1 MKRQKATDLVQQML
15 ARAVA
20 GEWPA
25 NLVTEIKVFGSFMRG
40 ALEPADVDIAYKFN
54 GGNDPRWERHFH
66 DTFFDGKDTMAAV
79 RKSLRGT
86 SRGISL
92 TILNGDGEGYEDIPM
107 MVLWRKGE
115 SLDIALERLT
125 TIKPDPS
132 AGKAVRHHMME
143 VFEDLDKYLPR
154 VVRGEL
160 KKLADNGVIRI
171 RKVELADREDF
182 DVLPTR
188 ENLNRQFGNL
198 TMRWNED
205 SPLRRAAVSALSDI
219 QARHGS
225 LGNVDLNGSPF
236 HEQSTAGHTV
246 MIDFKLR
253 YIEHLMH
260 YVKDK
265 GFTEWIE
272 VLNPSKKGVMHAL
285 IIEPG
290 DSNALAGWLPDGFF
304 IG

>member
-1 MKRQKATDLVQQML
+1 MKRQKATELVEQLL

-25 NLVTEIKVFGSFMRG
+25 NLVTEIKVFGSYMRG
-40 ALEPADVDIAYKFN
+40 ALDPADVDIAYRFN
-54 GGNDPRWERHFH
+54 GANDRRWERHFQ
-66 DTFFDGKDTMAAV
+66 DTFFAGKDTMAAV

-107 MVLWRKGE
+107 MVLWQKGE
-115 SLDIALERLT
+115 SLDIALERLSA
-125 TIKPDPS
+125 IQPDPS
-132 AGKAVRHHMME
+132 AGSAVRHHMTE
-143 VFEDLDKYLPR
+143 AFEGLDKYLPR
-154 VVRGEL
+154 YVRGEL
-160 KKLADNGVIRI
+160 KKLADDGVIRI

-182 DVLPTR
+182 NVLPTR
-188 ENLNRQFGNL
+188 GNLDRQYGNL
-198 TMRWNED
+198 TRRWNED

-236 HEQSTAGHTV
+236 HEHSTAGHTV

-253 YIEHLMH
+253 HIENLMH
-260 YVKDK
+260 YVKNK

-272 VLNPSKKGVMHAL
+272 VLNPSKKGIMHAL

-290 DSNALAGWLPDGFF
+290 DGNALAEWLPDGFF
-304 IG
+304 H